1 MHPLHFRKCLGR
13 TTLGC
18 RITDLLFAETN
29 PCASHCR
36 TAHRSTYFLQ
46 RTVRSSLFPDRI
58 DPPNRA
64 FNAAL
69 TRGVWADMVIRVGE
83 RACMAVACT
92 LQVWPQVGGHL
103 WLRSRALMLSH
114 QPRSQALPAWGQPAD
129 QSCGCHTVHLTFQRS
144 TRHQLQCRVITRRSC
159 RRTHTPYRS
168 NRPSKAPRQ
177 VLCISRG
184 LKRPY
189 PLPVSNRQHCY
200 SNRTHLLSR
209 YLSRTSCRP
218 TWSSKIMRTSSR
230 TSRRDSRSHTPLSRK
245 LGPHCL
251 VYRSKLFM
259 RLTSRHK
266 TYRTDNLL
274 TIRSIRPSNRTI
286 TRLRV
291 QMVISKCQCTCHH
304 KAT

>member
-1 MHPLHFRKCLGR
+1 MDLRPQEGQSRLVVVTWRTMHGCSQKRHQQTAKDNIESCHFPVPLWLARSRLECYSQACMHPLHFRKCLGR

-184 LKRPY
+184 HKRPY
-189 PLPVSNRQHCY
+189 P
-200 SNRTHLLSR
+200 
-209 YLSRTSCRP
+209 
-218 TWSSKIMRTSSR
+218 
-230 TSRRDSRSHTPLSRK
+230 
-245 LGPHCL
+245 
-251 VYRSKLFM
+251 
-259 RLTSRHK
+259 
-266 TYRTDNLL
+266 
-274 TIRSIRPSNRTI
+274 
-286 TRLRV
+286 
-291 QMVISKCQCTCHH
+291 
-304 KAT
+304 